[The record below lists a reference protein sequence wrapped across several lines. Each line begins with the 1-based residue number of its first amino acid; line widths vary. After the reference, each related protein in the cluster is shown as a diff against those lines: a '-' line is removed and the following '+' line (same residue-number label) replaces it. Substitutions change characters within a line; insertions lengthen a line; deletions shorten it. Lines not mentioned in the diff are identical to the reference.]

1 MSTHAKPGP
10 GAQFLI
16 KSCQNNNQQPKQLEV
31 EVYGKIYVQIVQQ

>member
-1 MSTHAKPGP
+1 MSTLAKPGP

-31 EVYGKIYVQIVQQ
+31 YGKIYVQIVQQ